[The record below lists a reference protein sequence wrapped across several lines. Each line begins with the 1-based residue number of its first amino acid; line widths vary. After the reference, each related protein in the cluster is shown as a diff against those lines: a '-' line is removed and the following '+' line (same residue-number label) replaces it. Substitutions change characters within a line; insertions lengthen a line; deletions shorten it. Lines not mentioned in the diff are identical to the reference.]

1 MKKSTLLILAY
12 LPFFLNDF
20 SNILV
25 DSYSLWVVLDYAVR
39 IAILCFLYIY
49 WQKGN
54 LSTDDLMLGV
64 PTFPRM
70 VRWTTVTIAASMVFL
85 YLTEF
90 VFAPYY
96 PKGSLGSVPI
106 DSDSTLFLFDSTV
119 GLILVG
125 FSEEVVCRGLTLST
139 FKAHLSTPMLYLVSA
154 LLFSLMHWS
163 LSTHTL
169 FDAFIY
175 GLIFVPATL
184 ATGSIWP
191 ATITHFLVNFTLYN
205 M

>member
-1 MKKSTLLILAY
+1 MRKSTILILAY
-12 LPFFLNDF
+12 LPYYLNDIA
-20 SNILV
+20 NIYV
-25 DSYSLWVVLDYAVR
+25 TSYSLWVGIDYAIR
-39 IAILCFLYIY
+39 LGILAFLFFML
-49 WQKGN
+49 WRGFV
-54 LSTDDLMLGV
+54 SRDDLGLKL
-64 PTFPRM
+64 PTATDFII
-70 VRWTTVTIAASMVFL
+70 WTTGTIAVSMAFL

-90 VFAPYY
+90 VLAPYY
-96 PKGSLGSVPI
+96 PKGAIGGVPI
-106 DSDSTLFLFDSTV
+106 DTNSAIFLFDCTV
-119 GLILVG
+119 GLVLVG
-125 FSEEVVCRGLTLST
+125 FSEEIVCRGLTLST
-139 FKAHLSTPMLYLVSA
+139 LKGRLSTPALYVVSA

-191 ATITHFLVNFTLYN
+191 ATVTHFLVNFVLYS